1 MGFFFEKAT
10 EALLVI
16 KREMGYNKGITDT
29 WRKQNLGISPR
40 GEATTIGSERL
51 RLMKKNGQQTT
62 QKRRHNRAAN
72 YGNKNKETREQL
84 GKPPKHATRSGRQAQ
99 QQVGHEQAT
108 TPIIFVVVMCCH
120 DSTLA
125 VHICGCKNDATK
137 FTSS

>member
-51 RLMKKNGQQTT
+51 RLMKKKRTTNNAKEKTQPSSKLRKQKQRNKRTTRQTT
-62 QKRRHNRAAN
+62 QACNSIR
-72 YGNKNKETREQL
+72 
-84 GKPPKHATRSGRQAQ
+84 
-99 QQVGHEQAT
+99 
-108 TPIIFVVVMCCH
+108 
-120 DSTLA
+120 
-125 VHICGCKNDATK
+125 
-137 FTSS
+137 